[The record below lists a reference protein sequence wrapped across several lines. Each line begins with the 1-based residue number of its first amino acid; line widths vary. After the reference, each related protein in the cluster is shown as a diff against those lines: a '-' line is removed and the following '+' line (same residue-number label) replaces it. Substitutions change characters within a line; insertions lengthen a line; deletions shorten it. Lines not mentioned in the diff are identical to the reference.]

1 MNYFQ
6 KKSEDFQH
14 WKTNKI
20 STKNFVLIL
29 SVLIGI
35 SSGFVAVII
44 KNSVKLMHRLLKV
57 FFYDDMNSYLFFL
70 YPIIGLS
77 LTAVFIKYILKKP
90 VRHGIPNVLYGISK
104 RKGFISRHNTFSSII
119 TSAFTVGFG
128 GSVGLE
134 GPTVSTGAAIGSQLS
149 KFFNLEYKYVVL
161 LLSCACAGSM
171 SAIFKAPIAGIVF
184 AVEVIMIDLTTFS
197 MIPLLLASSS
207 AVLTSYLFLG
217 MDVLYPFEV
226 TATFKLAR
234 IPLYIVLGISTGL
247 VSAYF
252 IKAYVQIAK
261 FFSGIKL
268 KRYRLM
274 LGGTLLGVLIYIFPS
289 LYGEGYEAI
298 NSALSGNM
306 NYLFTNSIFT
316 SFNNNNILFIFVLL
330 GLVVLFKI
338 VATSLTFGAGGV
350 GGIFAPALFTG
361 VNTGLFIA
369 FLLKDV
375 MGFNVN
381 VDNMALLGMGGL
393 LSGVL
398 HAPLT
403 GIFLIADISGGYKLF
418 VPLMITA
425 TFSYLT
431 VKIFTKNSVYTEQL
445 AQQKQLITH
454 DKDKHVLSIMQV
466 PELIETDFEI
476 LHPNDKLRHLVEAIT
491 VSHRNLFPIVDDKGM
506 MVGMVKMDDV
516 RHLIF
521 KQDKYDKIKLK
532 ELMYLPEHWIS
543 PHDSMDE
550 VVDKFQSSGRFNLA
564 VIDRGKYKGFISRAK
579 VFSNYRDFVKMFSS
593 D

>member
-1 MNYFQ
+1 MNLFQ
-6 KKSEDFQH
+6 RKLEDFHQ
-14 WKTNKI
+14 WRINKI
-20 STKNFVLIL
+20 STKHFVMIL

-44 KNSVKLMHRLLKV
+44 KNAVKLLHKLLKV
-57 FFYDDMNSYLFFL
+57 FFFDDMNRYLFFL
-70 YPIIGLS
+70 YPIIGLT
-77 LTAVFIKYILKKP
+77 LTVIFIKYILRKP

-104 RKGFISRHNTFSSII
+104 RKGFISRHNTFSSVI
-119 TSAFTVGFG
+119 TAAFTVGFG

-149 KFFNLEYKYVVL
+149 KFFRLEYKYVVL
-161 LLSCACAGSM
+161 MLGCASAASM
-171 SAIFKAPIAGIVF
+171 AAIFKAPIAGIVF

-197 MIPLLLASSS
+197 LIPLLLASAS

-226 TATFKLAR
+226 KSVFVLSEFPK
-234 IPLYIVLGISTGL
+234 YILMGVLTGL

-252 IKAYVQIAK
+252 IKMYVKIAK
-261 FFSGIKL
+261 LFSAVKL
-268 KRYRLM
+268 KRYRLI
-274 LGGTLLGVLIYIFPS
+274 LGGTMLGMLIFIFPS

-298 NSALSGNM
+298 NSGLTGNLG
-306 NYLFTNSIFT
+306 YLFNNSFF
-316 SFNNNNILFIFVLL
+316 SSYNNNMLVILLL
-330 GLVVLFKI
+330 LALVILTKV

-361 VNTGLFIA
+361 VNTGLFLA
-369 FLLKDV
+369 YVLKNV
-375 MGFNVN
+375 LGFNIN
-381 VDNMALLGMGGL
+381 VDNFALLGMGGIL
-393 LSGVL
+393 TGVL

-445 AQQKQLITH
+445 SQHKQLVTH
-454 DKDKHVLSIMQV
+454 HRDKQVLSIMQV
-466 PELIETDFEI
+466 PDLIETDFI
-476 LHPNDKLRHLVEAIT
+476 LLKPNDKLRQLVEAIS
-491 VSHRNLFPIVDDKGM
+491 VSHRNLFPVVDENGLLI
-506 MVGMVKMDDV
+506 GMVKMDDV

-521 KQDKYDKIKLK
+521 KQDVYDKITLK
-532 ELMYLPEHWIS
+532 EIMYLPEHWIS
-543 PHDSMDE
+543 PYDSMDE
-550 VVDKFQSSGRFNLA
+550 VVEKFVSSGRYNLA
-564 VIDRGKYKGFISRAK
+564 VIDNGKYRGFISRAK
-579 VFSNYRDFVKMFSS
+579 VFSDYREYVKLFSH

>member
-1 MNYFQ
+1 MTFLQ
-6 KKSEDFQH
+6 KKLEDFQL
-14 WKTNKI
+14 WRINKI

-35 SSGFVAVII
+35 LSGFVAVII
-44 KNSVKLMHRLLKV
+44 KNAVKFLHQLLKIS
-57 FFYDDMNSYLFFL
+57 FFDDVNYLFFL

-77 LTAVFIKYILKKP
+77 LTVIFIKYILKKP

-104 RKGFISRHNTFSSII
+104 RKGFISRHNTYSSII

-149 KFFNLEYKYVVL
+149 KFFRLEYKYVIL
-161 LLSCACAGSM
+161 LLSCASAASM
-171 SAIFKAPIAGIVF
+171 AAIFKAPIAGIVF

-197 MIPLLLASSS
+197 MIPLLLASAS

-226 TATFKLAR
+226 KTNFELTQFP
-234 IPLYIVLGISTGL
+234 IYIVLGISTGL

-252 IKAYVQIAK
+252 IKTYVGIARL
-261 FFSGIKL
+261 FSAIKL
-268 KRYRLM
+268 RRYRLIF
-274 LGGTLLGVLIYIFPS
+274 GGTLLGVLIFIFPS
-289 LYGEGYEAI
+289 LFGEGYEAI
-298 NSALSGNM
+298 NSGLSGDTS
-306 NYLFTNSIFT
+306 YLFTNSLFASSSNNLVMIF
-316 SFNNNNILFIFVLL
+316 LLL
-330 GLVVLFKI
+330 GLVILTKI

-361 VNTGLFIA
+361 VNTGLFLG
-369 FLLKDV
+369 FLLKNV
-375 MGFNVN
+375 MGFNID
-381 VDNMALLGMGGL
+381 VDNFALLGMSGIL
-393 LSGVL
+393 AGVL

-445 AQQKQLITH
+445 VQQKQLITH
-454 DKDKHVLSIMQV
+454 HKDKQVLSIMQV
-466 PELIETDFEI
+466 PELIENDFKI
-476 LHPNDKLRHLVEAIT
+476 LHKNDKLRQLVEAIS
-491 VSHRNLFPIVDDKGM
+491 VSHRDLYPIVDNNGT
-506 MVGMVKMDDV
+506 MVGMLKLDDV

-521 KQDKYDKIKLK
+521 KQEVYDKIKLT
-532 ELMYLPEHWIS
+532 ELMYMPEHWIS

-550 VVDKFQSSGRFNLA
+550 VVDKFESSGRFNLA
-564 VIDRGKYKGFISRAK
+564 VIDKGKYIGFISRAK
-579 VFSNYRDFVKMFSS
+579 VFSNYRDYVKMFSS